1 MCCGFCL
8 WFFSLA
14 MAPLLQARVIGA
26 GPTGSLAALAL
37 AEAGWQVLLIDPLPL
52 ASLLERQRAY
62 AFTHSSR
69 RLLQRLDLWHELEPR
84 LEPFHRL
91 GLIDAGLNRRLAFS
105 AADLPPPREQEHR
118 SSGPPGSDPVG
129 WIARHSVL
137 MERLLARLARH
148 PNVTLHLGELPP
160 PAAATAN
167 ELVVAA
173 DGPASPTREALGIGC
188 WGWTYRQRCLTAE
201 VDLRGAAPA
210 QAWEVLRPEG
220 PFAVLPLASPRFQ
233 LVWSAP
239 AQRCRSLEAL
249 DDSAFL
255 DRLAAVLPEGLQPE
269 ALHGERRSFPVG
281 LALAHRLSRGTTL
294 LVGESAHRCHPVGGQ
309 GLNLCWRDV
318 AVLHRLGLRVAQGRL
333 PLARIG
339 RAYGLRRW
347 PDLLLVLVSTDLMVR
362 LHSNRHPLLLP
373 LRSLALTLMARLPR
387 LRRLVLATMTEG
399 WDRRPGEQARPLRP
413 AATAATLA

>member
-1 MCCGFCL
+1 M
-8 WFFSLA
+8 
-14 MAPLLQARVIGA
+14 IGA

-37 AEAGWQVLLIDPLPL
+37 AEAGWQVRLIDPQPR
-52 ASLLERQRAY
+52 ARLLERERAY

-69 RLLQRLDLWHELEPR
+69 RLLQQLDLWHELEPR
-84 LEPFHRL
+84 LEPFQRL
-91 GLIDAGLNRRLAFS
+91 GLIDAGLHRRLAF
-105 AADLPPPREQEHR
+105 AAEDLPRTRREGHR
-118 SSGPPGSDPVG
+118 RLTLQGSEPVG
-129 WIARHSVL
+129 WIARHTVV
-137 MERLLARLARH
+137 MERLLARLERH
-148 PNVTLHLGELPP
+148 PRVTLHLGEPS
-160 PAAATAN
+160 PAAAAPGS

-201 VDLRGAAPA
+201 VDLRGAPPG

-220 PFAVLPLASPRFQ
+220 PFAVLPLAAPRFQ

-249 DDSAFL
+249 NDAAFL
-255 DRLAAVLPEGLQPE
+255 DRLAAVLPEGLQPD
-269 ALHGERRSFPVG
+269 ALHGAVRSFPVG

-318 AVLHRLGLRVAQGRL
+318 AVLHQLARRVAQGRL

-339 RAYGLRRW
+339 PAYGLRRW
-347 PDLLLVLVSTDLMVR
+347 PDLLLVLLSTDLLVR
-362 LHSNRHPLLLP
+362 LYSNRHPLLLP
-373 LRSLALTLMARLPR
+373 LRSLALTLLARLPR
-387 LRRLVLATMTEG
+387 LRRLVLGTMTDG
-399 WDRRPGEQARPLRP
+399 WGGRPGDEGGPPLP
-413 AATAATLA
+413 PTATAATLA